1 MIDGHLLTKLD
12 YIGKRLRGDHRPFGG
27 LQIIL
32 SGDFFQLGP
41 ISDDGEPP
49 ATYAFEAPCWS
60 EIFLERNVM
69 ILDTVFRQE
78 EAPFIN
84 LLANMRKGAMNM
96 EDYKIINGADR
107 EIMYEDGI
115 EPVCHFSTRKQVQ
128 KLNQAKLN
136 AIQDEVYLFKA
147 VDFGGKTSSGERVGD
162 EEATA
167 LLNRD
172 TKWLESVD
180 SKEICEMEA

>member
-27 LQIIL
+27 LQVSSSEQELVSSQLTVSQIIL

-49 ATYAFEAPCWS
+49 AIYAFEAPCWS
-60 EIFLERNVM
+60 EIFLERNIM
-69 ILDTVFRQE
+69 ILDTVFRQD

-84 LLANMRKGAMNM
+84 LLANMRKGAMRM
-96 EDYKIINGADR
+96 EDYKIVNGADR

-115 EPVCHFSTRKQVQ
+115 EPVCLYVIRA
-128 KLNQAKLN
+128 NN
-136 AIQDEVYLFKA
+136 W
-147 VDFGGKTSSGERVGD
+147 TS
-162 EEATA
+162 
-167 LLNRD
+167 N
-172 TKWLESVD
+172 
-180 SKEICEMEA
+180 